1 MSAGVSCAADPD
13 VGRDILLLSL
23 AAFASAAALRMC
35 DPMLPALA
43 QAFDTTTARAAI
55 VITATSIA
63 YGICQLLFGPLGDRF
78 GKFRIIAWACLV
90 STFGAAAC
98 ALAPTLFALSL
109 ARALTGAT
117 TAALIPLSMAWI
129 GDVVPFDRRQPT
141 LARLM
146 SGQIVGL
153 VSGQAFGGFFA
164 DTIGWRWEFVFL
176 AVIYFIAGVFLLR
189 AQRHLRPQANS
200 IGNDGPG
207 AFAGIAMVLRSGRAR
222 WILGIVFVE
231 AMATFGVI
239 AFIPAHLHEHF
250 GISLFHAGAV
260 VAVFGLGGLLYTSMA
275 RRWVRALGEVR
286 LALLGGVLLAVA
298 FLVLAQAP
306 TWHWAIGA
314 CLIAGLGFY
323 RLHNTLQTQATQM
336 APAARGTAVSIFAS
350 SFFLGQALGVS
361 MGALVVEHFGAVR
374 LFAVSALLLPLVGWV
389 FAGYLRRQA
398 GQPRATP

>member
-1 MSAGVSCAADPD
+1 
-13 VGRDILLLSL
+13 
-23 AAFASAAALRMC
+23 
-35 DPMLPALA
+35 
-43 QAFDTTTARAAI
+43 
-55 VITATSIA
+55 
-63 YGICQLLFGPLGDRF
+63 
-78 GKFRIIAWACLV
+78 
-90 STFGAAAC
+90 
-98 ALAPTLFALSL
+98 
-109 ARALTGAT
+109 
-117 TAALIPLSMAWI
+117 
-129 GDVVPFDRRQPT
+129 
-141 LARLM
+141 M

-164 DTIGWRWEFVFL
+164 DTIGWRWGFVFL

-323 RLHNTLQTQATQM
+323 QLHNTLQTQATQM

-398 GQPRATP
+398 RQPRATP